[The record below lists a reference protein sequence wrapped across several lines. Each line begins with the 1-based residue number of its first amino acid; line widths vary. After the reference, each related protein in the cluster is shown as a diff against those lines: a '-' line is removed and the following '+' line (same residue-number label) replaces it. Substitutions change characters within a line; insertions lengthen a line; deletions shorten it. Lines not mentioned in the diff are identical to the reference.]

1 MRLDLMD
8 DFRCEAWHIPV
19 DELLTL
25 VRRSEVT
32 RSLVRLQ
39 VEESIADLVP
49 ADQKLLQEARQR
61 WLGNKDLKNALEER
75 CWSEEDLTL
84 HLHRPLA
91 LQRFAEQRF
100 GPGLE
105 ETFLGTQGGRD
116 QIVYSLIRCRD
127 ASLLREIWIRLEEGE
142 ISFIDAATT
151 YGEGPEAARKG
162 VMGPLSIGSL
172 QPPELRTKLRG
183 MAPGEISAPW
193 ALGEWNILL
202 RLEQLIPARLDDETR
217 KALLTEQLESF
228 LIDRIDRILKGDSLE
243 PLIFDTDS

>member
-1 MRLDLMD
+1 MRLDSMN
-8 DFRCEAWHIPV
+8 DFRCEAWQISV
-19 DELLTL
+19 ENLLTL
-25 VRRSEVT
+25 VRRSGVL

-49 ADQKLLQEARQR
+49 ADQKLLQVARQS
-61 WLGNKDLKNALEER
+61 WLGDRDLKSALEDR
-75 CWSEEDLTL
+75 SWSEEDLTS

-105 ETFLGTQGGRD
+105 ESFLGTQGGRD
-116 QIVYSLIRCRD
+116 QIVYSLIRCRE
-127 ASLLREIWIRLEEGE
+127 AGLLREIWIRLEEGE
-142 ISFIDAATT
+142 TSFVEAATE

-172 QPPELRTKLRG
+172 QPPELRTKLRA

-202 RLEQLIPARLDDETR
+202 RLEQLSPARLDDQTR
-217 KALLTEQLESF
+217 KDLLTEQLETF
-228 LIDRIDRILKGDSLE
+228 LNDRVDRILKGNSLE
-243 PLIFDTDS
+243 PLVFNTDS